1 VSQGHE
7 AFVASLVLADIVPPS
22 VGGDHSI
29 SLPPLRAISKDLP
42 VGLIHIDTHCDTS
55 GLVEG
60 CKFHHGGPFRQA
72 VLDGVLDP
80 EGTIQIGIR
89 GNADYL

>member
-1 VSQGHE
+1 LAWTE
-7 AFVASLVLADIVPPS
+7 AGPRLEFCRS
-22 VGGDHSI
+22 VR
-29 SLPPLRAISKDLP
+29 LPLLRAISKDLP

-89 GNADYL
+89 GDADYL